1 MPQAPCGYG
10 MYTCTI
16 MHVHICTCTQVHMYL
31 YPHVRYRV
39 YPSQPGCI
47 PNGTTYVRHSTRS
60 YVTMAINM
68 NAAKGKK
75 AGKAE
80 QRESNLQSYKEVAP
94 LVTPSR
100 IIMEFTDDETGE
112 TYTAEMPVSSVMN
125 SHGLVDSGVDKS
137 EGFWYGAALQLDTP
151 HGKVKFNAAGN
162 CLVSGSKE
170 AHKARASKAARQRAA
185 EADRE

>member
-1 MPQAPCGYG
+1 
-10 MYTCTI
+10 
-16 MHVHICTCTQVHMYL
+16 
-31 YPHVRYRV
+31 
-39 YPSQPGCI
+39 
-47 PNGTTYVRHSTRS
+47 
-60 YVTMAINM
+60 MAINM